1 MVEHSRVGRQVA
13 KKSVRI
19 FIILSLLFV
28 GLDII
33 FILIN
38 FYSSKKALNNQFF
51 QVGRELE
58 AAFIQARQATEQRML
73 QVAACVAADPGVEQ
87 LFLAGKEAVA
97 AEGGGPGGARAT
109 AARLKLYRRLAAS
122 RNVLTAENDFSQ
134 LHFYLV
140 PGALSFLRVHAPDR
154 FGDRMD
160 SVRSMVVTV
169 NRTRQPVAGFETG
182 RIYSGIRGVVPVFA
196 EDQAAG
202 RQVYVGALE
211 AGTSCQTTLE
221 NAAEPRHVGM
231 AVLLTLDHLK
241 SHVRPEYLKKLI
253 QGKTLVSGL
262 VLKATTG
269 PGIVSILDDGLLPPG
284 LQSFAWQVAE
294 ISSVPYLIVRFPLYD
309 FSGIRDQSLPP
320 VGSIV
325 AWRNVGRDREI
336 FTNGLKT
343 NIFYGLFAFILTELL
358 LYFGIYLRAKKL
370 ENMLTHGRLELAHSL
385 EKLQESEEKFE
396 AMAEYSVD
404 WDAWH
409 GTDGRYLYI
418 TPSCKEI
425 SGYSREVFTRD
436 PDFFASI
443 IHPDDRQRFLDHQK
457 QHHRGAS
464 EPAEITFRILRK
476 DGEMRWIWHKCQA
489 MFGRDGTW
497 RGRRTTNR
505 DVTALKEA
513 EEKLQRLSTTDPLT
527 GAYNRRMFMDMLVR
541 EMTRSGRYGEPFSLL
556 MVDIDH
562 FKKVN
567 DTYGHDAGDRVLVE
581 MVELSMELIRQ
592 SDILARW
599 GGEEFMVLLPQTNP
613 DRALALGERLRQRIS
628 EYRFTGVGR
637 LTVSIGVAHQQ
648 QLDTIDSLLKRVD
661 TALYRA
667 KETGRNRVVTG

>member
-1 MVEHSRVGRQVA
+1 MA

-19 FIILSLLFV
+19 FILLSLLFV

-38 FYSSKKALNNQFF
+38 YYSSKKALDNQFF
-51 QVGRELE
+51 QVGREIE
-58 AAFIQARQATEQRML
+58 AAFVQAQQATEQRML
-73 QVAACVAADPGVEQ
+73 QIATFVAADPEVQQ
-87 LFLAGKEAVA
+87 LFLAGKKAVA
-97 AEGGGPGGARAT
+97 AEGGGPGGEL
-109 AARLKLYRRLAAS
+109 AASVRMKLYRRLAAS
-122 RNVLTAENDFSQ
+122 RDKLAAEYDFRQ
-134 LHFYLV
+134 LHFHLG
-140 PGALSFLRVHAPDR
+140 PGSLSFLRVHAPEK

-160 SVRSMVVTV
+160 TVRKTVVSV
-169 NRTRQPVAGFETG
+169 NQTRQPVSGFETG

-196 EDQAAG
+196 EDDQADS

-211 AGTSCQTTLE
+211 AGTSYQSTLE

-241 SHVRPEYLKKLI
+241 THVWPEYLEKL
-253 QGKTLVSGL
+253 VRENAPVAGL
-262 VLKATTG
+262 LLKATTD
-269 PGIVSILDDGLLPPG
+269 PGIMPILDNGLLSPG
-284 LQSFAWQVAE
+284 LQAFSWRVAE
-294 ISSVPYLIVRFPLYD
+294 IASVPHLIVRFPLYD
-309 FSGIRDQSLPP
+309 FSGIRNQSLPP

-325 AWRNVGRDREI
+325 AWQDVAQESEN
-336 FTNGLKT
+336 FTNSLKT
-343 NIFYGLFAFILTELL
+343 NVFYGLFGFVLTEFL
-358 LYFGIYLRAKKL
+358 LYFGIHLGAKKL
-370 ENMLTHGRLELAHSL
+370 ENLVAQGRVELAHSL

-409 GTDGRYLYI
+409 GIDGQYLYI

-425 SGYSREVFTRD
+425 SGYSREAFSQD
-436 PDFFASI
+436 SDFFISI
-443 IHPDDRQRFLDHQK
+443 IHPDDRQRFLDHRK
-457 QHHRGAS
+457 QHHQGAS

-489 MFGRDGTW
+489 MFTGDGTW
-497 RGRRTTNR
+497 QGRRTTNR

-527 GAYNRRMFMDMLVR
+527 GTYNRRMFMDMLSR

-556 MVDIDH
+556 MFDIDH
-562 FKKVN
+562 FKRVN
-567 DTYGHDAGDRVLVE
+567 DTYGHDVGDRVLVE
-581 MVELSMELIRQ
+581 VVELSMELIRQ

-613 DRALALGERLRQRIS
+613 DMALALGERLRQRIS
-628 EYRFTGVGR
+628 EYRFTDAGR

-661 TALYRA
+661 TAMYRA

>member
-1 MVEHSRVGRQVA
+1 MA

-19 FIILSLLFV
+19 FIVLSLLFV

-51 QVGRELE
+51 QVGREVE
-58 AAFIQARQATEQRML
+58 AAFVQARQATEQRML
-73 QVAACVAADPGVEQ
+73 QIAVFVAADPEVQQ
-87 LFLAGKEAVA
+87 LFLAGKKAVA
-97 AEGGGPGGARAT
+97 AEGGGPGGELT
-109 AARLKLYRRLAAS
+109 AVVRLKLYRRLAAS
-122 RNVLTAENDFSQ
+122 RDKLAAEYDFHRLQ
-134 LHFYLV
+134 FHLG
-140 PGALSFLRVHAPDR
+140 PGSLSFLRVHDPEK

-160 SVRSMVVTV
+160 RVRKTVVTV
-169 NRTRQPVAGFETG
+169 NQTRQPVSGVETG
-182 RIYSGIRGVVPVFA
+182 WMYSGIRGVVPVFA
-196 EDQAAG
+196 EDPADNS
-202 RQVYVGALE
+202 RVYVGALE
-211 AGTSCQTTLE
+211 AGTSYQSTLE

-241 SHVRPEYLKKLI
+241 THVRPEYLEKLV
-253 QGKTLVSGL
+253 QEKPSVSGL
-262 VLKATTG
+262 LLKATTD
-269 PGIVSILDDGLLPPG
+269 PGIMPILDNGLLPPG
-284 LQSFAWQVAE
+284 LEAFSWQVTE
-294 ISSVPYLIVRFPLYD
+294 IASVPYLIVRFPLYD

-325 AWRNVGRDREI
+325 AWRNVSQEI
-336 FTNGLKT
+336 ENFNNSLKT
-343 NIFYGLFAFILTELL
+343 NIFYGLFGFILTELL
-358 LYFGIYLRAKKL
+358 LYFGIHLGAKKL
-370 ENMLTHGRLELAHSL
+370 ENLVAQGRLELAHSL
-385 EKLQESEEKFE
+385 EQLQKSEEKFE

-409 GTDGRYLYI
+409 GIDGQYLYI

-436 PDFFASI
+436 PDFFVSI

-457 QHHRGAS
+457 HHHRGAS

-476 DGEMRWIWHKCQA
+476 DGDMRWIWHKCQA
-489 MFGRDGTW
+489 MFAEDGSW

-527 GAYNRRMFMDMLVR
+527 GAYNRRMFMDMLSR

-556 MVDIDH
+556 MFDLDH
-562 FKKVN
+562 FKRVN
-567 DTYGHDAGDRVLVE
+567 DTYGHDVGDRVLVE
-581 MVELSMELIRQ
+581 VVELSMELIRQ

-599 GGEEFMVLLPQTNP
+599 GGEEIMVLLPQTNP
-613 DRALALGERLRQRIS
+613 DMALAMGERLRQRIS
-628 EYRFTGVGR
+628 EYRFTDAGR

-661 TALYRA
+661 TAMYRA
-667 KETGRNRVVTG
+667 KDTGRNRVVTG

>member
-1 MVEHSRVGRQVA
+1 MA

-19 FIILSLLFV
+19 FILLSLLFV

-38 FYSSKKALNNQFF
+38 YYSSKKALDNQFF
-51 QVGRELE
+51 QVGREIE
-58 AAFIQARQATEQRML
+58 AAFVQAQQATEQRML
-73 QVAACVAADPGVEQ
+73 QIATFVAADPEVQQ
-87 LFLAGKEAVA
+87 LFLAGKKAVA
-97 AEGGGPGGARAT
+97 AEGGGPGGEL
-109 AARLKLYRRLAAS
+109 AASVRMKLYRRLAAS
-122 RNVLTAENDFSQ
+122 RDKLAAEYDFRQ
-134 LHFYLV
+134 LHFHLG
-140 PGALSFLRVHAPDR
+140 PGSLSFLRVHAPEK

-160 SVRSMVVTV
+160 TVRKTVVSV
-169 NRTRQPVAGFETG
+169 NQTRQPVSGFETG

-196 EDQAAG
+196 EDDQADS

-211 AGTSCQTTLE
+211 AGTSYQSTLE

-241 SHVRPEYLKKLI
+241 THVWPEYLEKL
-253 QGKTLVSGL
+253 VRENAPVAGL
-262 VLKATTG
+262 LLKATTD
-269 PGIVSILDDGLLPPG
+269 PGIMPILDNGLLSPG
-284 LQSFAWQVAE
+284 LQAFSWRVAE
-294 ISSVPYLIVRFPLYD
+294 IASVPHLIVRFPLYD
-309 FSGIRDQSLPP
+309 FSGIRNQSLPP

-325 AWRNVGRDREI
+325 AWQDVAQESEN
-336 FTNGLKT
+336 FTNSLKT
-343 NIFYGLFAFILTELL
+343 NVFYGLFGFVLTEFL
-358 LYFGIYLRAKKL
+358 LYFGIHLGAKKL
-370 ENMLTHGRLELAHSL
+370 ENLVAQGRVELAHSL

-409 GTDGRYLYI
+409 GIDGQYLYI

-425 SGYSREVFTRD
+425 SGYSREAFSRD
-436 PDFFASI
+436 SDFFISI
-443 IHPDDRQRFLDHQK
+443 IHPDDRQRFLDHRK

-489 MFGRDGTW
+489 MFTGDGTW
-497 RGRRTTNR
+497 QGRRTTNR

-527 GAYNRRMFMDMLVR
+527 GAYNRRMFMDMLSR

-556 MVDIDH
+556 MFDIDH
-562 FKKVN
+562 FKRVN
-567 DTYGHDAGDRVLVE
+567 DTYGHDVGDRVLVE
-581 MVELSMELIRQ
+581 VVELSMELIRQ

-613 DRALALGERLRQRIS
+613 DMALALGERLRQRIS
-628 EYRFTGVGR
+628 EYRFTDAGR

-661 TALYRA
+661 TAMYRA